1 VIGLFCRKVYEMIT
15 PLHPDPSIE
24 GIFRGILGLFVL
36 LGLAWLLSRDRRRV
50 DWRLVGS
57 GLVIQVMIA
66 ILVFYIPFVSSL
78 LDFFARA
85 FTKVTSF
92 TMDGSKMLFEGLLN
106 TETLGFL
113 FAFQVLPTIVFFSA
127 LTSLFYYMGFLQKI
141 VYGIAWIMNKTMKLS
156 GAESLSAAANIFVG
170 QTEAPLVV
178 KPYIERM
185 TKSEVMSLMVGGMA
199 TIAGGVLASYIG
211 MLGGVDKESQ
221 VQFAKHLLTASVLS
235 APAAL
240 LMAKIL
246 VPETEEI
253 NRKLD
258 INKEKIGTNFLEAI
272 ANGTTEGLKLAINVG
287 AMLLVFTAFIAM
299 FNYILGDWFGE
310 WTNLNAWVERQT
322 QGQFKGLSMQAI
334 MGAVFAPLAWVCGV
348 PTSDLLIG
356 GSLLGEKTI
365 LNEFIAYKS
374 FSDMRGVIDMKP
386 KTVIIMTY
394 ALCGFSNL
402 ASIGIQIGGIS
413 SIAPNQKTTLSRLGF
428 IALVGGT
435 FACLMTATIAG
446 MFY

>member
-1 VIGLFCRKVYEMIT
+1 MIT

-36 LGLAWLLSRDRRRV
+36 IGLAWLLSRDRRRV
-50 DWRLVGS
+50 NWRLVGS

>member
-1 VIGLFCRKVYEMIT
+1 MALV
-15 PLHPDPSIE
+15 
-24 GIFRGILGLFVL
+24 GI
-36 LGLAWLLSRDRRRV
+36 AWLMSRDRKNV
-50 DWRLVGS
+50 DWKLVGS
-57 GLVIQVMIA
+57 GLLIQIIIA
-66 ILVFYIPFVSSL
+66 IMVFYIPVVSTIL
-78 LDFFARA
+78 EFLARA

-113 FAFQVLPTIVFFSA
+113 FAFQVLPTIIFFSA
-127 LTSLFYYMGFLQKI
+127 LTSLFYYLGVLQKV
-141 VYGIAWIMNKTMKLS
+141 VYAIAWVMNKTMKLS

-185 TKSEVMSLMVGGMA
+185 TKSEVMSLMCGGMA

-211 MLGGVDKESQ
+211 MLGGVDKQSQ
-221 VQFAKHLLTASVLS
+221 IEFAKHLLTASVLS

-246 VPETEEI
+246 VPETQGV
-253 NRKLD
+253 NRDLD
-258 INKEKIGTNFLEAI
+258 ISKEKIGTNFLEAI

-299 FNYILGDWFGE
+299 FNYILQDWFGE
-310 WTNLNAWVERQT
+310 VTHINDWIKSATGGKFE
-322 QGQFKGLSMQAI
+322 GLSLQAI
-334 MGAVFAPLAWVCGV
+334 MGVIFAPLAWICGV
-348 PTSDLLIG
+348 PSQDLLIA

-374 FSDMRGVIDMKP
+374 FADMRGMVEMSP

-413 SIAPNQKTTLSRLGF
+413 SLAPNQKTTLSQLGF
-428 IALVGGT
+428 ISLVGGT

-446 MFY
+446 IFY